1 MRGLCLLDSQYTRI
15 CWESSVD
22 NSLDTSLDD
31 GIEEVIVDIE
41 NEEEML
47 DCLDTGFQDTC

>member
-1 MRGLCLLDSQYTRI
+1 MRGLCLQDSWCTLI

-41 NEEEML
+41 YEEEML